1 MCWFLDAGKKA
12 PQAQLTGVQK
22 APRHEVA
29 GSWEPTVQRV
39 LWGFNAGADLDD
51 RRGAG
56 RIQFGLRVCRHGNSG
71 ECNRHLGE
79 RPKRTD
85 ARADGCYI
93 GWKESAAGV
102 ERAHWTGKAA
112 TLTGDLAHDVSILI
126 IVGRQLVQQ
135 CPLAPTVGEAIR
147 HYLQEVRLQR
157 PSRHV
162 FLTLR
167 ASYGPLSRSALWKVV
182 SDRLRP
188 LKLSVR
194 HQGPHSLRH
203 ACATR
208 LLAQGLPLTEIGDHW
223 AIRTPS
229 QPASM
234 QLSVSSDLHSA
245 GASVAPS
252 AFVRRRS
259 PNSHVCNRSR

>member
-1 MCWFLDAGKKA
+1 MIDVALAEFNSVCVSVG
-12 PQAQLTGVQK
+12 TG
-22 APRHEVA
+22 
-29 GSWEPTVQRV
+29 
-39 LWGFNAGADLDD
+39 
-51 RRGAG
+51 
-56 RIQFGLRVCRHGNSG
+56 ISG

-102 ERAHWTGKAA
+102 EPAHWTGKAA
-112 TLTGDLAHDVSILI
+112 TLTGDLAHDLSILI

-203 ACATR
+203 ACATPSSGAR
-208 LLAQGLPLTEIGDHW
+208 SAVDGNRRPLGHQNPKST
-223 AIRTPS
+223 
-229 QPASM
+229 
-234 QLSVSSDLHSA
+234 SVYAAA
-245 GASVAPS
+245 G
-252 AFVRRRS
+252 FI
-259 PNSHVCNRSR
+259 

>member
-1 MCWFLDAGKKA
+1 V
-12 PQAQLTGVQK
+12 P
-22 APRHEVA
+22 
-29 GSWEPTVQRV
+29 
-39 LWGFNAGADLDD
+39 
-51 RRGAG
+51 
-56 RIQFGLRVCRHGNSG
+56 
-71 ECNRHLGE
+71 
-79 RPKRTD
+79 
-85 ARADGCYI
+85 
-93 GWKESAAGV
+93 
-102 ERAHWTGKAA
+102 
-112 TLTGDLAHDVSILI
+112 ILI

-194 HQGPHSLRH
+194 RQGPHSLRH

-208 LLAQGLPLTEIGDHW
+208 LLTQGLPLKEIGDHLGHQNPKS
-223 AIRTPS
+223 T
-229 QPASM
+229 
-234 QLSVSSDLHSA
+234 SVYA
-245 GASVAPS
+245 AVG
-252 AFVRRRS
+252 FI
-259 PNSHVCNRSR
+259 

>member
-12 PQAQLTGVQK
+12 PQTQLTGVQK

-56 RIQFGLRVCRHGNSG
+56 RIRSCVSVGTGVQESAIGIWASVRSAPMR
-71 ECNRHLGE
+71 
-79 RPKRTD
+79 D

-102 ERAHWTGKAA
+102 EPAHWTGKAA
-112 TLTGDLAHDVSILI
+112 TLTGGLAHDVSILI

-147 HYLQEVRLQR
+147 HYLQEVRLLR

-208 LLAQGLPLTEIGDHW
+208 LLAQGLPLKEIGDHLGHQN
-223 AIRTPS
+223 TKS
-229 QPASM
+229 T
-234 QLSVSSDLHSA
+234 SVYA
-245 GASVAPS
+245 AVG
-252 AFVRRRS
+252 FI
-259 PNSHVCNRSR
+259 